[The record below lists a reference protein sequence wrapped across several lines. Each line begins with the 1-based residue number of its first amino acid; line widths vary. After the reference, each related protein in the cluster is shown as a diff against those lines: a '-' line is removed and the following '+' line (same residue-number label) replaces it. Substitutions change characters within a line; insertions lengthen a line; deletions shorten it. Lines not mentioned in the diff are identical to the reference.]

1 MAYLERKFRS
11 GFDKVASRYPEASIS
26 LDIVN
31 TYHAYEFNRT
41 GPVVATIAKALPSIG
56 LKPVLETSGGRSN
69 AKIFNQRAI
78 TALPVGFGV
87 RSFHTT

>member
-1 MAYLERKFRS
+1 MAYLERKFR
-11 GFDKVASRYPEASIS
+11 GVFDEVASRYPEASIS

-31 TYHAYEFNRT
+31 TYQAYEFNRT

-56 LKPVLETSGGRSN
+56 LKPVLETSGGGSN

>member
-1 MAYLERKFRS
+1 MP
-11 GFDKVASRYPEASIS
+11 SRYPEASIS

-31 TYHAYEFNRT
+31 TYQINRT
-41 GPVVATIAKALPSIG
+41 NPVVATIAKALPNIG
-56 LKPVLETSGGRSN
+56 LKPVLETSGGGPDAN
-69 AKIFNQRAI
+69 IFNQRGI